1 MLKNARSFLI
11 LRMNLVMVA
20 LKTGEKA
27 VIITTEVV
35 SVATEVA
42 METTEVEEADTRT
55 TEEVADI
62 VAEEEATIMV
72 MDMETEVAM
81 IMVMAMETEV
91 VAAEEAG
98 EETTEMT
105 TIEMKAPTGAEV
117 EIETEATVVVVATNQ
132 EVAEE
137 LTEAITD
144 IHNEC
149 NAQNNR
155 NKVLD

>member
-1 MLKNARSFLI
+1 
-11 LRMNLVMVA
+11 MVS
-20 LKTGEKA
+20 G
-27 VIITTEVV
+27 EVV

-81 IMVMAMETEV
+81 IMVMAMEIEV

-98 EETTEMT
+98 EE
-105 TIEMKAPTGAEV
+105 AVGA
-117 EIETEATVVVVATNQ
+117 
-132 EVAEE
+132 
-137 LTEAITD
+137 D
-144 IHNEC
+144 
-149 NAQNNR
+149 
-155 NKVLD
+155 